1 MSFDDFARR
10 AFRKAKYRDKMR
22 AKEAAANK
30 KAAEKAIAN
39 GAKVDTGW
47 NANLSAS
54 QKWAIQNPDNAKFDN
69 DGNPVTSEHWGF
81 EPPKGNIDPNPSH

>member
-10 AFRKAKYRDKMR
+10 AMRKAKYRDKMR

-30 KAAEKAIAN
+30 KAADKAIAN
-39 GAKVDTGW
+39 GAVEDTGFHS
-47 NANLSAS
+47 ALSP
-54 QKWAIQNPDNAKFDN
+54 QMKWALQNKDNAKFDN

-81 EPPKGNIDPNPSH
+81 DPPKGKVDPNPSH